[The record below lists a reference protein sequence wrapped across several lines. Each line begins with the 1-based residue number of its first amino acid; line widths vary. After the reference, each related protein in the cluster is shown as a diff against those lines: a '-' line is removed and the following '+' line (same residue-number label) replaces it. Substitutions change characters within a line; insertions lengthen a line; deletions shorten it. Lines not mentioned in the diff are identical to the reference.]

1 MTENLGKR
9 AQQEREARLREHEE
23 EVRSTISALSANAQT
38 IETNFPIVNDMLR
51 KGKVKKKDNDK
62 KIRIEK
68 YRDEIV
74 ESLSRVENYFVE
86 LQALDEEK
94 AATIAPHYQPKIPAW
109 KAQLEDVNLRIAQ
122 LRKKRLIIKIAIVV
136 LIVIICLFE

>member
-23 EVRSTISALSANAQT
+23 NVRSTISALSANAQT
-38 IETNFPIVNDMLR
+38 IETNFSIVNDMLR
-51 KGKVKKKDNDK
+51 KGKE

-109 KAQLEDVNLRIAQ
+109 KAQLEDVNLRIAK